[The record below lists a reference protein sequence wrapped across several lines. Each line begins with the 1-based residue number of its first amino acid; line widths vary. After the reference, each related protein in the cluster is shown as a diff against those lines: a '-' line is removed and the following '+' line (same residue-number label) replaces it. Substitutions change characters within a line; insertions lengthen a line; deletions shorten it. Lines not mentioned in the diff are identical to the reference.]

1 MAIRFRS
8 NVVFMQENTSARWWM
23 NNVNDPNAEVVM
35 QAIAVSGVN
44 QVTRPTVSSSDS
56 GNLQPNITD
65 ASIGNPFPRFFVTVT
80 AYTSSFFQLVGI
92 E

>member
-1 MAIRFRS
+1 MGVRFRS
-8 NVVFMQENTSARWWM
+8 GQMFMQAGTVARWWM

-35 QAIAVSGVN
+35 QAMAASGVN
-44 QVTRPTVSSSDS
+44 SVTRGTVSSTDS

-80 AYTSSFFQLVGI
+80 AYTSSFFYLVGI
-92 E
+92 D